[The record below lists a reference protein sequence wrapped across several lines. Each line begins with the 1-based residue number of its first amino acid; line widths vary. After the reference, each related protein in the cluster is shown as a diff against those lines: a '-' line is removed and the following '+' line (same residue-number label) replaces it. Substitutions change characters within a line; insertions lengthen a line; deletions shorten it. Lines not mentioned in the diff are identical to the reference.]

1 MSALPPKADMCS
13 ALAHVCFVP
22 IADIGNMHSCEDA
35 GINNQRL
42 TKPPTTITAST
53 AKRPVIPC
61 KPSYFPR
68 GAGFPASKHH
78 VALSLRKGQLGR
90 EL

>member
-1 MSALPPKADMCS
+1 MSALGQKQTCAAQKVMSALPPKADMCS
-13 ALAHVCFVP
+13 ANGDVRFVP

-61 KPSYFPR
+61 KPS
-68 GAGFPASKHH
+68 
-78 VALSLRKGQLGR
+78 
-90 EL
+90 